1 LNLENQMIRE
11 LDWRDLP
18 LLHRVR
24 DRGLCPDSQLAF
36 TRGAHAMQNALLDP
50 FIPGKSAVTLV
61 SRNGDI
67 EAVGQCIYRSDAP
80 NARLSFFGPVEAL
93 DNNTG
98 LKLLESLAAA
108 VGEHG
113 APNLVA
119 EVDERSEAF
128 EHLRSAGFAIYARQR
143 IWRLDKTEDD
153 YQPPEDDIWHLE
165 TVGSDIWRVEK
176 SEDKIA
182 AQSLYHNIVP
192 GLVQQVESPPT
203 RPGHNLVYS
212 RERELLGYLDIE
224 HGSLG
229 TWIQPYFHP
238 AVEGFQGLLGAYLKE
253 LRRDRPVYICVR
265 SYQSWMSRP
274 LERLWFEPAVD
285 QAVMVKRLAIGVR
298 KHSVS
303 PLPAVEG
310 TYPEPTAPIARIED
324 PAGAS
329 K

>member
-1 LNLENQMIRE
+1 MIRE

-36 TRGAHAMQNALLDP
+36 TRGAHAMQNALLGP
-50 FIPGKSAVTLV
+50 FIPGRSAVTLV

-67 EAVGQCIYRSDAP
+67 EAVGQCIYQSDAP
-80 NARLSFFGPVEAL
+80 NARLSFFGPEEAL
-93 DNNTG
+93 DHDAG

-119 EVDERSEAF
+119 EVDEHREAF
-128 EHLRSAGFAIYARQR
+128 ERLRSAGFAIYARQR
-143 IWRLDKTEDD
+143 IWRLDAAKENI
-153 YQPPEDDIWHLE
+153 EH
-165 TVGSDIWRVEK
+165 SDGDVWRVENSK
-176 SEDKIA
+176 DAIA

-192 GLVQQVESPPT
+192 GLVRQVEPPPT
-203 RPGHNLVYS
+203 RTGHNLVYW
-212 RERELLGYLDIE
+212 REGELLGYLDIE
-224 HGSLG
+224 RGSLG
-229 TWIQPYFHP
+229 TWVQPYFHP
-238 AVEGFQGLLGAYLKE
+238 AVEDFQGLLGDYLRE
-253 LRRDRPVYICVR
+253 VPRDRPVYVCVR
-265 SYQSWMSRP
+265 SYQSWMSGP
-274 LERLWFEPAVD
+274 LERMWFEPAVD

-298 KHSVS
+298 RQAAS

>member
-1 LNLENQMIRE
+1 MRVSNSLNR
-11 LDWRDLP
+11 WRP
-18 LLHRVR
+18 R
-24 DRGLCPDSQLAF
+24 
-36 TRGAHAMQNALLDP
+36 
-50 FIPGKSAVTLV
+50 
-61 SRNGDI
+61 
-67 EAVGQCIYRSDAP
+67 
-80 NARLSFFGPVEAL
+80 
-93 DNNTG
+93 
-98 LKLLESLAAA
+98 

-113 APNLVA
+113 APSLIA

-128 EHLRSAGFAIYARQR
+128 EHLRSAGFAIYVRQR
-143 IWRLDKTEDD
+143 IWQLDEIE
-153 YQPPEDDIWHLE
+153 QEFE
-165 TVGSDIWRVEK
+165 SAEGDIWRLES
-176 SEDKIA
+176 SEDRSA

-192 GLVQQVESPPT
+192 GLVQQVEPPPT
-203 RPGHNLVYS
+203 RPGHNLVYW
-212 RERELLGYLDIE
+212 REGELLGYLDIE
-224 HGSLG
+224 RGSLG

-253 LRRDRPVYICVR
+253 VRRDRPVYVCVR

-298 KHSVS
+298 SQVAS

>member
-1 LNLENQMIRE
+1 MIRE

-36 TRGAHAMQNALLDP
+36 TRGAHAMQNALLGP

-80 NARLSFFGPVEAL
+80 NARLSFFGPEEAL
-93 DNNTG
+93 DHDTG

-119 EVDERSEAF
+119 EVDERREAF
-128 EHLRSAGFAIYARQR
+128 ERLRSAGFAIYARQR
-143 IWRLDKTEDD
+143 IWRLDAAKGDFE
-153 YQPPEDDIWHLE
+153 H
-165 TVGSDIWRVEK
+165 SDGEVWRVENSK
-176 SEDKIA
+176 DATA

-192 GLVQQVESPPT
+192 GLVRQVEPPPT
-203 RPGHNLVYS
+203 RPGRNLVYW
-212 RERELLGYLDIE
+212 REGELLGYLDVE
-224 HGSLG
+224 RGSLG
-229 TWIQPYFHP
+229 TWVQPYFHP
-238 AVEGFQGLLGAYLKE
+238 AVENFQGLLGDYLRE
-253 LRRDRPVYICVR
+253 VPRDRPVYVCVR

-274 LERLWFEPAVD
+274 LERMRFEPAVD

-298 KHSVS
+298 RQAAS

>member
-1 LNLENQMIRE
+1 
-11 LDWRDLP
+11 
-18 LLHRVR
+18 
-24 DRGLCPDSQLAF
+24 
-36 TRGAHAMQNALLDP
+36 MQNALLDP

-80 NARLSFFGPVEAL
+80 NARLSFFGPAEAL
-93 DNNTG
+93 DSDAG

-113 APNLVA
+113 APNLIA
-119 EVDERSEAF
+119 EVDERSDAF
-128 EHLRSAGFAIYARQR
+128 ERLRSAGFAIYARQR
-143 IWRLDKTEDD
+143 IWRFDKNEQDF
-153 YQPPEDDIWHLE
+153 E
-165 TVGSDIWRVEK
+165 TVEGDIWRVEN
-176 SEDKIA
+176 SVDRSA

-192 GLVQQVESPPT
+192 GLVQQVEPPPT
-203 RPGHNLVYS
+203 RPGHNLVYW
-212 RERELLGYLDIE
+212 REDELLGYLDIE
-224 HGSLG
+224 RGSLG
-229 TWIQPYFHP
+229 TWVQPYFHP
-238 AVEGFQGLLGAYLKE
+238 AVEDFQGLLGTYLIE
-253 LRRDRPVYICVR
+253 VRRDRPVYVCVR

-298 KHSVS
+298 SQVAS

>member
-1 LNLENQMIRE
+1 MIRE

-61 SRNGDI
+61 SRNGEI

-80 NARLSFFGPVEAL
+80 NARLSFFGPAEAL
-93 DNNTG
+93 HNDTG

-113 APNLVA
+113 APNLIA

-128 EHLRSAGFAIYARQR
+128 ERLRSAGFAIYARQR
-143 IWRLDKTEDD
+143 IWRLDDTE
-153 YQPPEDDIWHLE
+153 EDFEIAGGDIWHLE
-165 TVGSDIWRVEK
+165 N
-176 SEDKIA
+176 SEDTSA

-192 GLVQQVESPPT
+192 GLVQQVEPPPS
-203 RPGHNLVYS
+203 RPGHNLVYR
-212 RERELLGYLDIE
+212 REGELLGYLDVE
-224 HGSLG
+224 RGSLG

-238 AVEGFQGLLGAYLKE
+238 AVEGFQGLLGAYLKKV
-253 LRRDRPVYICVR
+253 RRDRPVYVCVR

-298 KHSVS
+298 RQAAS

>member
-1 LNLENQMIRE
+1 
-11 LDWRDLP
+11 
-18 LLHRVR
+18 
-24 DRGLCPDSQLAF
+24 
-36 TRGAHAMQNALLDP
+36 MQNALLDP

-113 APNLVA
+113 APNLIA

-128 EHLRSAGFAIYARQR
+128 ERLRSAGFAIYARQR
-143 IWRLDKTEDD
+143 IWRLDETEDGFESAGD
-153 YQPPEDDIWHLE
+153 
-165 TVGSDIWRVEK
+165 DIWRVEN
-176 SEDKIA
+176 SDDTNA
-182 AQSLYHNIVP
+182 AQRLYHNIVP

-212 RERELLGYLDIE
+212 REGELLGYLDIE
-224 HGSLG
+224 RGSLG

-253 LRRDRPVYICVR
+253 VRRDRPLYVCVR
-265 SYQSWMSRP
+265 SYQSWMSGP
-274 LERLWFEPAVD
+274 LERLGFAPAVD

-298 KHSVS
+298 RHAAN

>member
-1 LNLENQMIRE
+1 MIRE
-11 LDWRDLP
+11 MDWRDLP

-36 TRGAHAMQNALLDP
+36 TRGSNAMQNALLDP

-80 NARLSFFGPVEAL
+80 NARLSFLSPVEAL
-93 DNNTG
+93 DHDAG

-113 APNLVA
+113 APNLIA
-119 EVDERSEAF
+119 EVDEHCEAF
-128 EHLRSAGFAIYARQR
+128 EQLRSAGFAIYGRQR
-143 IWRLDKTEDD
+143 IWRLDTTKEDFELSGD
-153 YQPPEDDIWHLE
+153 
-165 TVGSDIWRVEK
+165 DIWRVESSK
-176 SEDKIA
+176 DANAI
-182 AQSLYHNIVP
+182 QSLYHNIVP
-192 GLVQQVESPPT
+192 GLVQQVEPPPT
-203 RPGHNLVYS
+203 HPGHNLVYR
-212 RERELLGYLDIE
+212 REGELLGYLDIE
-224 HGSLG
+224 RGSLG
-229 TWIQPYFHP
+229 TWVQPYFHP
-238 AVEGFQGLLGAYLKE
+238 AVEDFQGLLGAYLNE
-253 LRRDRPVYICVR
+253 VPRDRPVYVCVR
-265 SYQSWMSRP
+265 SYQSWMSGP
-274 LERLWFEPAVD
+274 LERLWFEPSVD

-298 KHSVS
+298 RQAAN